1 VNEAVRRVSAADGL
15 GIAVRLWGA
24 RTGRTPLLC
33 LPGLVRTGGDFGR
46 VALRHAGQRLVVAPD
61 YIGRGLSERARDWR
75 RYRAERSLG
84 DVLDV
89 CAALHIAR
97 AVVLGTSL
105 GGLLAMGLAAARPGL
120 LAAVMLNDIGPEVAG
135 RGLDFVRGFIGGR
148 HTQPDLDHA
157 AQFLRRTLPW
167 LSLTTAEE
175 WREFAALT
183 FARDPDGRWSA
194 NWDPAIARTL
204 DGRPVPDLWPLFG
217 ALRHVPLLLVRGG
230 ASDILSAETAARM
243 RARRPDMTELVLPSV
258 GHAPTLSEPE
268 IAPALDAWIEAQ
280 P

>member
-1 VNEAVRRVSAADGL
+1 MSERLRRVSAADGL
-15 GIAVRLWGA
+15 GITVRLWGE
-24 RTGRTPLLC
+24 RTTRTPLLC
-33 LPGLVRTGGDFGR
+33 LAGLVRTGGDFGR
-46 VALRHAGQRLVVAPD
+46 VALRHERTRLVVAPD
-61 YIGRGLSERARDWR
+61 YLGRGLSDRAADWR
-75 RYRAERSLG
+75 RYRPDRMLA
-84 DVLDV
+84 DVLDL
-89 CAALHIAR
+89 CAALHVPR

-120 LAAVMLNDIGPEVAG
+120 VAAALLNDIGPEVG
-135 RGLDFVRGFIGGR
+135 GGGLDFVRGFIGGR
-148 HTQPDLDHA
+148 HTRASLEQA
-157 AQFLRRTLPW
+157 AVFLRETLPW
-167 LSLTTAEE
+167 LSLSTPEE

-183 FARDPDGRWSA
+183 FARDPDGTWSA

-204 DGRPVPDLWPLFG
+204 DSRPLPDLWPLFG
-217 ALRHVPLLLVRGG
+217 ALAHAPLLLVRGG

-243 RARRPDMTELVLPSV
+243 RARRPDMAELVLPGV

>member
-1 VNEAVRRVSAADGL
+1 MNEAVRRVSAADGL
-15 GIAVRLWGA
+15 GIAVRIWGA
-24 RTGRTPLLC
+24 RTQRTPLLC
-33 LPGLVRTGGDFGR
+33 LAGLVRTGGDFGR
-46 VALRHAGQRLVVAPD
+46 IALRHAGRRLVIAPD
-61 YIGRGLSERARDWR
+61 YIGRGLSARSRDWR

-89 CAALHIAR
+89 CAALHIPR

-120 LAAVMLNDIGPEVAG
+120 VAAVMLNDIGPEVG
-135 RGLDFVRGFIGGR
+135 GSGLDFVRGFIGGR

-157 AQFLRRTLPW
+157 AEFLCRTLPW

-183 FARDPDGRWSA
+183 FTRDPDGRWSA

-204 DGRPVPDLWPLFG
+204 DGRVLPDLWSLFG
-217 ALRHVPLLLVRGG
+217 ALGRVPLLLVRGG
-230 ASDILSAETAARM
+230 ASDILSAETASRM
-243 RARRPDMTELVLPSV
+243 RARRPDMAELVLPGI

>member
-1 VNEAVRRVSAADGL
+1 MSEAVRRVSAVDGL
-15 GIAVRLWGA
+15 GIAVRIWGE

-33 LPGLVRTGGDFGR
+33 LPGLVRTGGDFGC
-46 VALRHAGQRLVVAPD
+46 VALRHAAQRLVVAAD
-61 YIGRGLSERARDWR
+61 YVGRGLSERARDWR
-75 RYRAERSLG
+75 RYRAERALG

-89 CAALHIAR
+89 CAALHISR

-120 LAAVMLNDIGPEVAG
+120 VSAVMLNDIGPEVG
-135 RGLDFVRGFIGGR
+135 GSGLGFVRTFVGGR
-148 HTQPDLDHA
+148 HTQPDLEHA
-157 AQFLRRTLPW
+157 ADFLRRALPW
-167 LSLTTAEE
+167 LSLATAEE

-204 DGRPVPDLWPLFG
+204 DGQALPDLWPLFG
-217 ALRHVPLLLVRGG
+217 ALRRVPLLLVRGG

-243 RARRPDMTELVLPSV
+243 RARRPDMAELVLPGI
-258 GHAPTLSEPE
+258 GHAPTLSEAE

>member
-1 VNEAVRRVSAADGL
+1 MSGGIRRVSAADGL
-15 GIAVRLWGA
+15 GIAVRFWGE

-33 LPGLVRTGGDFGR
+33 LAGMVRTGGDFGR

-61 YIGRGLSERARDWR
+61 YVGRGLSDRARNWR
-75 RYRAERSLG
+75 RYRPERLLG

-89 CAALHIAR
+89 CAALHVPR

-105 GGLLAMGLAAARPGL
+105 GGLLAMGLAVARPGL
-120 LAAVMLNDIGPEVAG
+120 VAAAMLNDIGPEVG
-135 RGLDFVRGFIGGR
+135 GGGLDFVRGFIGGR

-157 AQFLRRTLPW
+157 AAFLRETLPW
-167 LSLTTAEE
+167 LSLSTPEE

-183 FARDPDGRWSA
+183 FARDADGRWSA

-204 DGRPVPDLWPLFG
+204 EGRAPPDLWPLFG
-217 ALRHVPLLLVRGG
+217 ALAHVPLLLVRGG
-230 ASDILSAETAARM
+230 ASDILLAETASRM
-243 RARRPDMTELVLPSV
+243 RRRRPDMAELILPDV
-258 GHAPTLSEPE
+258 GHAPTLSEPA

>member
-1 VNEAVRRVSAADGL
+1 VSGSVRRISAADGL
-15 GIAVRLWGA
+15 GIAVRIWGE
-24 RTGRTPLLC
+24 RTARTPLLC
-33 LPGLVRTGGDFGR
+33 LAGMVRTGGDFGR
-46 VALRHAGQRLVVAPD
+46 VALRHAGRRLVVAPD

-75 RYRAERSLG
+75 RYRAERSLA

-89 CAALHIAR
+89 CAALHIPR

-120 LAAVMLNDIGPEVAG
+120 VVAAMLNDIGPEVG
-135 RGLDFVRGFIGGR
+135 GSGLAFVRGFVGGR

-157 AQFLRRTLPW
+157 AGFLRQTLPW
-167 LSLTTAEE
+167 LSLSTPEE

-194 NWDPAIARTL
+194 HWDPAIARTL
-204 DGRPVPDLWPLFG
+204 DGRSLPDLWPLFD
-217 ALRHVPLLLVRGG
+217 ALARVPVLLVRGG
-230 ASDILSAETAARM
+230 ISDILSSETAARM
-243 RARRPDMTELVLPSV
+243 RARCPDMTELVLPGV

>member
-1 VNEAVRRVSAADGL
+1 MNEAVRRVSAADGL
-15 GIAVRLWGA
+15 GIAVRLWGE

-33 LPGLVRTGGDFGR
+33 LAGMVRTGGDFGR

-75 RYRAERSLG
+75 RYRPERALG
-84 DVLDV
+84 DVLDI
-89 CAALHIAR
+89 CAALHIPR

-120 LAAVMLNDIGPEVAG
+120 VAAAMLNDIGPEVG
-135 RGLDFVRGFIGGR
+135 GDGLDFVRGFIGGR
-148 HTQPDLDHA
+148 HTQPDLEHA
-157 AQFLRRTLPW
+157 AAFLRQTLPW
-167 LSLTTAEE
+167 LSLSTPEE

-194 NWDPAIARTL
+194 NWDPAIAHTL
-204 DGRPVPDLWPLFG
+204 DGRALPDLWPLFG
-217 ALRHVPLLLVRGG
+217 ALTRAPLLLVRGG
-230 ASDILSAETAARM
+230 ASDILSAGTAGRM
-243 RARRPDMTELVLPSV
+243 RQRRPDMAELVLPGI

>member
-1 VNEAVRRVSAADGL
+1 VNQAVRRVSAADGL
-15 GIAVRLWGA
+15 GIAVRLWGT
-24 RTGRTPLLC
+24 RTRRTPLLC

-46 VALRHAGQRLVVAPD
+46 VALRHARQRLVVAPD

-75 RYRAERSLG
+75 RYRAERCLG

-97 AVVLGTSL
+97 AVVLGTSF

-120 LAAVMLNDIGPEVAG
+120 LQAVLLNDIGPEVAG
-135 RGLDFVRGFIGGR
+135 RGLDFVRGFIGSR

-204 DGRPVPDLWPLFG
+204 DGGPVPDLWPLFG

-243 RARRPDMTELVLPSV
+243 RQRRPDMTELVLPGV

>member
-1 VNEAVRRVSAADGL
+1 VSGAVRRVSAADGL
-15 GIAVRLWGA
+15 GIAVRLWGE

-33 LPGLVRTGGDFGR
+33 LAGLVRSGGDFGR
-46 VALRHAGQRLVVAPD
+46 VALRHAGRRLVVAPD

-75 RYRAERSLG
+75 RYRAERMLA
-84 DVLDV
+84 DLLDV
-89 CAALHIAR
+89 CAALHIPR

-120 LAAVMLNDIGPEVAG
+120 VASVMLNDIGPELG
-135 RGLDFVRGFIGGR
+135 SGGLDFVRGFIGGR

-157 AQFLRRTLPW
+157 AAFLRATLPW
-167 LSLTTAEE
+167 LSLSTPEE

-183 FARDPDGRWSA
+183 FARDADGRWSA

-204 DGRPVPDLWPLFG
+204 DRRALPDLWPLFG
-217 ALRHVPLLLVRGG
+217 ALARVPLLLVRGG
-230 ASDILSAETAARM
+230 ASDVLPAATAERM
-243 RARRPDMTELVLPSV
+243 RQRRPDMAELVLPGV